1 MKPLISVII
10 PAYNAQKYIRQAV
23 ESVIQQTT
31 DTDIEVLVI
40 DDGSTDSTK
49 EIVFEIQEECRSRK
63 MDHREICYCPNE
75 KNMGVAESRNSGIR
89 KAGGAYIA
97 FLDADDWWETDK
109 IEKQLQALE
118 ASNAVLCATA
128 RELVRADGKPLDRII
143 EIPERI
149 QYQALLKTNCIPCSS
164 VLLKTEIAR
173 EFYMCHDELHEDYI
187 LWLNVLKRYGD
198 AIGVNE
204 PLVKCRMSEGGKSRN
219 KLKSARMQYGV
230 YRYIGFGRL
239 KAFYYMIY
247 YTVNGVRKY
256 F

>member
-31 DTDIEVLVI
+31 DADIEVLVI

-75 KNMGVAESRNSGIR
+75 KNMGVAESRNNGIR

-118 ASNAVLCATA
+118 ASNAALCATA
-128 RELVRADGKPLDRII
+128 RELVRADGKPLNRII
-143 EIPERI
+143 EIPECI
-149 QYQALLKTNCIPCSS
+149 QYRALLKTNCIPCSS
-164 VLLKTEIAR
+164 SFFSIWFLSAL
-173 EFYMCHDELHEDYI
+173 
-187 LWLNVLKRYGD
+187 
-198 AIGVNE
+198 
-204 PLVKCRMSEGGKSRN
+204 PLSR
-219 KLKSARMQYGV
+219 L
-230 YRYIGFGRL
+230 
-239 KAFYYMIY
+239 
-247 YTVNGVRKY
+247 T
-256 F
+256 

>member
-31 DTDIEVLVI
+31 DADIEVLVI

-49 EIVFEIQEECRSRK
+49 EIVYELQEECRNRK
-63 MDHREICYCPNE
+63 MDHREICDCPNE
-75 KNMGVAESRNSGIR
+75 KNMGVAESRNNGIR
-89 KAGGAYIA
+89 KANGEYIA
-97 FLDADDWWETDK
+97 FLDADDWWENEK

-118 ASNAVLCATA
+118 ASKAVLCATA
-128 RELVRADGKPLDRII
+128 RELVRADGKTLDRII
-143 EIPERI
+143 EIPECI

-164 VLLKTEIAR
+164 VILKTEVAR

-187 LWLNVLKRYGD
+187 MWLKILKKYGN

-230 YRYIGFGRL
+230 YRYIGFNRM
-239 KAFYYMIY
+239 KAFYYMI
-247 YTVNGVRKY
+247 
-256 F
+256 

>member
-31 DTDIEVLVI
+31 DADIEVLVI

-75 KNMGVAESRNSGIR
+75 KNMGVAESRNNGIR

-109 IEKQLQALE
+109 IEKQLQTLE
-118 ASNAVLCATA
+118 ASDAVLCATA
-128 RELVRADGKPLDRII
+128 RELVRADGNHLNRII
-143 EIPERI
+143 EIPECI
-149 QYQALLKTNCIPCSS
+149 QYRAL
-164 VLLKTEIAR
+164 
-173 EFYMCHDELHEDYI
+173 
-187 LWLNVLKRYGD
+187 
-198 AIGVNE
+198 
-204 PLVKCRMSEGGKSRN
+204 
-219 KLKSARMQYGV
+219 
-230 YRYIGFGRL
+230 
-239 KAFYYMIY
+239 
-247 YTVNGVRKY
+247 
-256 F
+256 